1 MGRKPLTEIANMKR
15 AALKPFMPI
24 GIRKRTTFVDVLY
37 GEKVGDPKPF
47 VLTLSPR
54 YVSRKIYE
62 ALPLNV
68 TKLEEYAARN
78 AGTVLRE
85 IAISRRDAGYTA
97 HVL

>member
-1 MGRKPLTEIANMKR
+1 MKR
-15 AALKPFMPI
+15 AALKPFISI

-37 GEKVGDPKPF
+37 GEKVGDPRPF

-62 ALPLNV
+62 ALPLNISKV
-68 TKLEEYAARN
+68 EEYATRN
-78 AGTVLRE
+78 ADTVLRE